1 MNGDAIRFK
10 SVFTALAVIYAADK
24 YMVKKIDILALKFIR
39 KNLTV
44 NDSLMILQHL
54 YFLHGDEN
62 GCDDHIVQDMEP
74 SAPTQGN
81 CGIGHACSCI
91 TNLCYY
97 LIETLE
103 SPEAEPSPNGK
114 EVDINGR
121 HFLRLHHE
129 ERIKVR

>member
-1 MNGDAIRFK
+1 MYFLFNSSEVLKFNPKLYFPFYFSFMNGDAIRFK

-62 GCDDHIVQDMEP
+62 GRDDHVVQDMEP
-74 SAPTQGN
+74 SAPTLGI
-81 CGIGHACSCI
+81 CGIGHTCSCI
-91 TNLCYY
+91 TNLCY
-97 LIETLE
+97 
-103 SPEAEPSPNGK
+103 
-114 EVDINGR
+114 
-121 HFLRLHHE
+121 
-129 ERIKVR
+129 